1 MKALIPPNG
10 MQRYFPEG
18 PATQL
23 SQEVSRVQKNAH
35 EADQRPKGF
44 KIEGTRALEVV
55 PQGVLES
62 PRVFLHGD
70 SQITLLLT

>member
-10 MQRYFPEG
+10 MQRHFPEG

-23 SQEVSRVQKNAH
+23 SQEVSRVQKNVH
-35 EADQRPKGF
+35 EADQRHKGF
-44 KIEGTRALEVV
+44 KIEGARALEVV

-62 PRVFLHGD
+62 PRVFLRGD